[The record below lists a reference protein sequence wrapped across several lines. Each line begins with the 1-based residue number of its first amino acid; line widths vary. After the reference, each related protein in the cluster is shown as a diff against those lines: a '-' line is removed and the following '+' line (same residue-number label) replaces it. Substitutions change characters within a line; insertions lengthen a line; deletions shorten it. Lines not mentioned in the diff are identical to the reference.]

1 MVTFT
6 NQSLQ
11 SINKKDMIPIVFSL
25 QNKLEQT
32 KNKVLREIRKLHDN
46 FSKLELSVTKSKSI
60 IFYYMDL
67 QIVSCKTRNH

>member
-32 KNKVLREIRKLHDN
+32 KNKVLWEIRKLHDI
-46 FSKLELSVTKSKSI
+46 FSKLELAVTKQVN
-60 IFYYMDL
+60 YL
-67 QIVSCKTRNH
+67 LLLGLVNL

>member
-11 SINKKDMIPIVFSL
+11 SINNKDMIPIVFSL

-46 FSKLELSVTKSKSI
+46 FSKLELSVTKQVN
-60 IFYYMDL
+60 YL
-67 QIVSCKTRNH
+67 LLHGLANR

>member
-25 QNKLEQT
+25 QNKLEKT

-46 FSKLELSVTKSKSI
+46 FSKLELSVTKQVN
-60 IFYYMDL
+60 YL
-67 QIVSCKTRNH
+67 LLHGLANR

>member
-32 KNKVLREIRKLHDN
+32 KNKVLSEIRKLRDN
-46 FSKLELSVTKSKSI
+46 FSKLELSVTKQVN
-60 IFYYMDL
+60 YL
-67 QIVSCKTRNH
+67 LLLGLVNR